1 MRYLRTP
8 RFLFLLAC
16 LGFLGLASQASASEP
31 FFPHAG
37 THAYDARE
45 YKVKLAYKQG
55 RGGRIQ
61 ATTTIVANAN
71 RQLTDFSFDFFGP
84 HVIRVRVNGEDA
96 KFGRQKG
103 KLIVFPRR
111 PIARGSRV
119 VTNIRYAGKPPTVTD
134 PDGSREGWYPT
145 DDGALAVGEPQGT
158 AAWIPCN
165 NIPTDK
171 ASFSFDVT
179 VPNGLKAV
187 ANGRLMRTDRQDGN
201 VRFRWRE
208 KAPMSTY
215 LAVLDVGRGRIVKT
229 RAGKLPAWTLVDPRM
244 LKQSHLVLAEL
255 PQIISFE
262 SRLFGPYPF
271 DSAGSIV
278 DYAPKLGYALESQSR
293 PIYAFVPDITTVV
306 HETAHQWFGDS
317 VGLKRWP
324 NIWLNE
330 GFATWTQWYYAERH
344 GRRSAHAIFNQLYQV
359 PASNTRFWNPPPG
372 HPGSPKY
379 LFDPTTYV
387 RGAMALEALRL
398 AIGTKPM
405 LRVLRTWAEEHRH
418 GNGDIAEFIA
428 VADRVSGRDLEPLF
442 HRWLF
447 QRGKPGPERERPLE
461 AQRSARPVV
470 VKPPPAVQIGHA
482 SLGTSADGHPVVL
495 VPVTYPIQL
504 AGHRVPVEISVSD
517 SAGKT
522 IESRQARILLS
533 AGKLRRPER
542 RRRFTFVHRL
552 DLWGQQPQDL
562 ESGVRVKVRARG
574 RLDANGDGKPELQS
588 GDSSAQAL
596 SPGAPKEPV
605 CSTVPAARTRP
616 GRRTMLQLPA
626 CTSSPQWQIT
636 KQPQH
641 GSAHIQE
648 GSLVYRS
655 GPQFRGTDSLT
666 LSGGQEVR
674 FTVGASGSPVVRAI
688 GDSVTAGFG
697 YYSNGTSMTI
707 GHLFECRPPEKEF
720 NDACSS
726 NSLTRDN
733 EAKLEYAPDYGLS
746 NNVSWAAQWAN
757 ENAVTNYENLAV
769 SGSEPAN
776 WAPGGYLHA
785 TTAKVESED
794 PEYILMTVGAN
805 PLLSEMLFGIDH
817 MGCAIYAQ
825 VFGDY
830 RECIEEAFA
839 EVKLHESLKR
849 LYTDLVEHTSATIYL
864 MQYHLSVPSIALAYS
879 ATQIAEMGKLLNR
892 EIAAVAAEVNPQR
905 LQVVMPPHFNVGVD
919 ISPVYPSHF
928 SCSRLGYKVD
938 GPSVQSTPTQTELKI
953 LHPLSFCKGPAGGG
967 PPWVISGDT
976 GIHPSAAGY
985 AQMASQVPPPTI

>member
-1 MRYLRTP
+1 MRYLRAP
-8 RFLFLLAC
+8 RFPFLLAC
-16 LGFLGLASQASASEP
+16 LGLLALAPQAAASEP
-31 FFPHAG
+31 FFPHTG
-37 THAYDARE
+37 SRAYDAGN
-45 YKVKLAYKQG
+45 YHVQLAYQSKG
-55 RGGRIQ
+55 RRIR
-61 ATTTIVANAN
+61 ATTTITAVAK
-71 RQLTDFSFDFFGP
+71 RQLSGFSFDFFGP
-84 HVIRVRVNGEDA
+84 RVSQVRVDGEAA
-96 KFGRQKG
+96 KLERRPG
-103 KLIVFPRR
+103 KLDVLPGEL
-111 PIARGSRV
+111 IAKGETF
-119 VTNIRYAGKPPTVTD
+119 VTEVRYAGKPPTITD
-134 PDGSREGWYPT
+134 PDGSQEGWYPT
-145 DDGALAVGEPQGT
+145 DDGVLAVGEPQGT

-165 NIPTDK
+165 NIPADK
-171 ASFSFDVT
+171 ASFSFDIT
-179 VPNGLKAV
+179 VPDGLKAV
-187 ANGRLMRTDRQDGN
+187 ANGRLQRSEDRGGF
-201 VRFRWRE
+201 VHSRWVE
-208 KAPMSTY
+208 PAPMSSY
-215 LAVLDVGRGRIVKT
+215 LAVLDIGRGRIVKT
-229 RAGKLPAWTLVDPRM
+229 RVGKLPAWTLVDPRM
-244 LKQSHLVLAEL
+244 LGQSHLVLAEL
-255 PQIISFE
+255 PRIVRFE
-262 SRLFGPYPF
+262 SHIFGSYPF

-324 NIWLNE
+324 DIWLNE

-344 GRRSAHAIFNQLYQV
+344 GRRSARAIFKRLYRV
-359 PASNTRFWNPPPG
+359 PASNKRFWNPPPG
-372 HPGSPKY
+372 HPGSPRF

-398 AIGTKPM
+398 KIGTKPM

-418 GNGDIAEFIA
+418 GSGDIEEFIA
-428 VADRVSGRDLEPLF
+428 VADQVSGRDLDPLF
-442 HRWLF
+442 HRWLYR
-447 QRGKPGPERERPLE
+447 RGKPEPERAHPLGTKR
-461 AQRSARPVV
+461 AARPVV
-470 VKPPPAVQIGHA
+470 VKPPPPVRIGHA
-482 SLGTSADGHPVVL
+482 SLGTAADGHAVAL

-504 AGHRVPVEISVSD
+504 AGHRVPVQISVLD
-517 SAGKT
+517 SASKP

-533 AGKLRRPER
+533 AGRLRRPER
-542 RRRFTFVHRL
+542 RRSFTFVHRL

-562 ESGVRVKVRARG
+562 QGGVRVRVQVRG
-574 RLDANGDGKPELQS
+574 RLDVNDDGKPELQS
-588 GDSSAQAL
+588 GNSSAQPL
-596 SPGAPKEPV
+596 SLNPSGAAV

-616 GRRTMLQLPA
+616 GRRTMVQLPA
-626 CTSSPQWQIT
+626 CTSPVQWHVA

-641 GSAHIQE
+641 GSAHIEE

-655 GPQFRGTDSLT
+655 GPRFRGTDTLT
-666 LSGGQEVR
+666 LGGGQEVR

-697 YYSNGTSMTI
+697 YYSNGASMTI
-707 GHLFECRPPEKEF
+707 GHLFECEPPEKEF

-733 EAKLEYAPDYGLS
+733 EAKLEYAPDYGLA

-757 ENAVTNYENLAV
+757 ANAVTNYENLAV
-769 SGSEPAN
+769 SGAEPAS
-776 WAPGGYLHA
+776 WAPGGYLHP
-785 TTAKVESED
+785 TTARVESED

-825 VFGDY
+825 VFGNY

-879 ATQIAEMGKLLNR
+879 ATQIAEMGKLLNQ
-892 EIAAVAAEVNPQR
+892 EIAAVAAEVNPNR
-905 LQVVMPPHFNVGVD
+905 LQVVTPPHFNVGIDV
-919 ISPVYPSHF
+919 SPVYPSRF

-985 AQMASQVPPPTI
+985 AQMASQVPPPSG